1 MSPADE
7 TDLARPEL
15 FINRELA
22 LLEFNRR
29 VFEQAL
35 DERAPLLERLRFL
48 TICSTNLDEFFEI
61 RVSGLKQQLALG
73 LELPGASDGIPP
85 RELLSRVSEKAHQLV
100 ADQYLALN
108 TQLLPALA
116 QQGIQ
121 IPLRDQWNERQALW
135 ARRFFLREVAP
146 VLTPV
151 AIDPAHPFPRVLNKS
166 LNFLVSLEGQDAFGR
181 SAGVAVVNV
190 PRSLP
195 RIIPL
200 ARHSGKRQWTYVLL
214 SSVIHAHI
222 GELFPGMN
230 VLGCYQFRVTRNSDL
245 WVEEEEV
252 DNLLQA
258 LEGEL
263 PRRHFGHA
271 VRLEVANTC
280 PQEMADFLLAEFGL
294 TSQDL
299 FRVHGPVNLH
309 RLEAIYKEVDRPDLK
324 YPPFVPGNSR
334 RVEPGGDLFATLRKG
349 DLLLHHPYQSFGT
362 VIEFLRQAAK
372 DPAVLAIKQTLY
384 RTGKQSILVDILI
397 EAARAGKDVTAVVEL
412 RARFD
417 EAANIDL
424 ATRLQEAGV
433 HVVYGIV
440 GYKTHAK
447 MLLVVRREGRRLKRY
462 VHLSTGNYHPGT
474 ARAYT
479 DLGLFTCDVEIG
491 EDVHRLF
498 SQLTGMGQVRRLS
511 KLMQAPFT
519 LQRGLIKLIDAEAE
533 EARAGRPARIAAKMN
548 SLTEPEIIQAL
559 YRASIAGVE
568 IDLIIRGAC
577 CLRPG
582 LPGISERIRVR
593 SIVGRFLEHHRVY
606 YFHAGG
612 EERVFASSA
621 DWMYR
626 NFFRRVEACFP
637 FDDKDL
643 RRRVLSETIEF
654 ALRDDAQAW
663 LMQADGTYRRAKVRG
678 EGFSMQ
684 QELLD
689 KLAERVERPKERRP
703 VQTDGPSGASAELE
717 SEADGVEQS
726 GLLPEVGQGERV
738 VKQPAVR
745 KSKAKLAASRRQP
758 KRR

>member
-1 MSPADE
+1 MSPQNDL
-7 TDLARPEL
+7 DLARPEL
-15 FINRELA
+15 YINRELS

-35 DERAPLLERLRFL
+35 DERTPLLERLRFL

-61 RVSGLKQQLALG
+61 RVSGLKQQLELG
-73 LELPGASDGIPP
+73 LALPGAADGIPP

-100 ADQYLALN
+100 ADQYAALN
-108 TQLLPALA
+108 NVLLPALA
-116 QQGIQ
+116 LQDIQ
-121 IPLRDQWNERQALW
+121 IPMREQWNERQALW
-135 ARRFFLREVAP
+135 ARRYFLREVAP

-195 RIIPL
+195 RLIPL
-200 ARHSGKRQWTYVLL
+200 SRQTGKRQWTYVLL
-214 SSVIHAHI
+214 SSIIHAHI
-222 GELFPGMN
+222 GELFPGMS

-263 PRRHFGHA
+263 PRRHFGSA

-299 FRVHGPVNLH
+299 YRVHGPVNLH
-309 RLEAIYKEVDRPDLK
+309 RLESIYREIDRPDLK
-324 YPPFVPGNSR
+324 YPSFVPGNSK
-334 RVEPGGDLFATLRKG
+334 RVESGGDLFALLRKG

-384 RTGKQSILVDILI
+384 RTGKQSVLVDLLI

-447 MLLVVRREGRRLKRY
+447 LLLVVRREGRRLKRY

-479 DLGLFTCDVEIG
+479 DLGLLTCDAEIG
-491 EDVHRLF
+491 EDVHNLF
-498 SQLTGMGQVRRLS
+498 SQLTGMGRVRRLS

-519 LQRGLIKLIDAEAE
+519 LQHTLVERIEAEAS

-548 SLTEPEIIQAL
+548 SLTEPGIIQAL
-559 YRASIAGVE
+559 YAASMAGVE
-568 IDLIIRGAC
+568 IDLIVRGAC

-582 LPGISERIRVR
+582 LPGISEHIRVR
-593 SIVGRFLEHHRVY
+593 SVIGRFLEHHRVY
-606 YFHAGG
+606 YFHAAG
-612 EERVFASSA
+612 EESVFASSA
-621 DWMYR
+621 DWMFR

-637 FDDKDL
+637 IEDKDL
-643 RRRVLSETIEF
+643 RRRVLTETIEL
-654 ALRDDAQAW
+654 ALLDDAQSWA
-663 LMQADGTYRRAKVRG
+663 MQTDGSYRRVKAG
-678 EGFSMQ
+678 EKPVSMQ
-684 QELLD
+684 LELLE
-689 KLAERVERPKERRP
+689 KLSERIDRPKERRP
-703 VQTDGPSGASAELE
+703 AGSAEIE
-717 SEADGVEQS
+717 PKADVVEQG
-726 GLLPEVGQGERV
+726 GLVAEVGQGQRMGR
-738 VKQPAVR
+738 KPAVG
-745 KSKAKLAASRRQP
+745 KPKPKLAARRAQD